1 MKKNFLG
8 FSLFGFFLF
17 FLTIAGTSSC
27 TVMVFQ
33 AVNKA
38 SNGNLTAIVF
48 AVLGNIL
55 LGTVICVGLDM
66 IRRKIMVD
74 SPTLKI
80 LNATSEIAKGNFNVK
95 LDIKHKHKKFD
106 EYDMIMDNIN
116 KMTEELSKNELLKSD
131 FISNFSHE
139 IKTPLSIIQN
149 YSTIL
154 QNKSLTSDERD
165 KYLQELSKVTKRLS
179 DLISNILKLNKLEN
193 QTLNPN
199 MGKFN
204 LAEELRLCLISFENL
219 IEDKRITLDA
229 DIDEIEIFSSKELL
243 SIVWNNIISNAI
255 KFTPTGGNIKV
266 SLKNTGNYVMVTIR
280 DNGCGMTKE
289 VGAHIFDKFYQ
300 GDTSHSGEGNGLGL
314 ALVKQVIDILG
325 GEITVESEPEKGST
339 FIVKLKKEQ

>member
-55 LGTVICVGLDM
+55 LGTIICVGLDM
-66 IRRKIMVD
+66 VRRRVMVD

-80 LNATSEIAKGNFNVK
+80 LNATSEIAKGNFDVK
-95 LDIKHKHKKFD
+95 IDIKHKHKNFD

-116 KMTEELSKNELLKSD
+116 KMTEELSKNELLRAD

-154 QNKSLTSDERD
+154 QNKSLSESERE
-165 KYLQELSKVTKRLS
+165 KYLKELSKVTKRLS

-199 MGKFN
+199 LTSFD
-204 LAEELRLCLISFENL
+204 LAEEIRLCLISFENL
-219 IEDKRITLDA
+219 IENKNITLVT
-229 DIDEIEIFSSKELL
+229 DIDEVTIVSSKELL
-243 SIVWNNIISNAI
+243 SIVWNNLISNAI
-255 KFTPTGGNIKV
+255 KFTPNSGKIKV
-266 SLKNTGNYVMVTIR
+266 SLKETSNQVMVTVE
-280 DNGCGMTKE
+280 DNGCGMTQE

-325 GEITVESEPEKGST
+325 GEINVESEPEKGSKFT
-339 FIVKLKKEQ
+339 IKLKKEQ